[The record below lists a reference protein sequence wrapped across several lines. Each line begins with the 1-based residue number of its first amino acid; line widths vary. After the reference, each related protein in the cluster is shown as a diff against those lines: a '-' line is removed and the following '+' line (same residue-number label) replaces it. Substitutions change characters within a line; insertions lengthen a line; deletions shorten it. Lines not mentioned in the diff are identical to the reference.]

1 MRQDV
6 EFRQWPPSVVTW
18 LKCLLN
24 AASAS
29 LKRDTAHEATAKIRQ
44 FERPR
49 LQIAPVGKDRKPASL
64 ALRHDLLPL
73 SLTHYPRAPPAKAA
87 RSKGGRSQQPSNPKT
102 ETRKPKS
109 KARLSGGA
117 LPHLGRLLIRPS
129 DFGLLSGFGLRI
141 SGLTHAQPALA

>member
-6 EFRQWPPSVVTW
+6 EFRQWPPSAVTW

-64 ALRHDLLPL
+64 ALRHAGEH
-73 SLTHYPRAPPAKAA
+73 SV
-87 RSKGGRSQQPSNPKT
+87 
-102 ETRKPKS
+102 
-109 KARLSGGA
+109 
-117 LPHLGRLLIRPS
+117 
-129 DFGLLSGFGLRI
+129 GLLDTLRPKVVQRRWI
-141 SGLTHAQPALA
+141 DARQAKDFP